1 MFYNYNISIV
11 GAQYHIYKL
20 NLYNNI
26 IMMIILY
33 PWWVCKTLVIIIVGF
48 TFCNFEQFVY
58 RLRGL
63 DCV

>member
-48 TFCNFEQFVY
+48 TGIHSATLSNLYIDSEV
-58 RLRGL
+58 
-63 DCV
+63 